1 MTNEEE
7 KYPSHLE
14 GVTWETINV
23 DFTEKTCSVGKE
35 SVKNKDNYKEGK
47 TPTYYTGKY
56 KGIKVIDFI
65 FDFEL
70 HHNLASCVEY
80 IARAGKKDDERQD
93 IQKAIN
99 HLEMYKE
106 YLSLKDDIYILHNI
120 FSIRKRHSR

>member
-1 MTNEEE
+1 MRLCKECNCVLTSKELRVCLTCINRGFGSKSNEQ
-7 KYPSHLE
+7 
-14 GVTWETINV
+14 
-23 DFTEKTCSVGKE
+23 
-35 SVKNKDNYKEGK
+35 NYMSGT

-80 IARAGKKDDERQD
+80 IARAGKKDDEKQD

-106 YLSLKDDIYILHNI
+106 YLSLKDDI
-120 FSIRKRHSR
+120 